1 MPVVREN
8 PKKKKIRVK
17 LILFREIFRRRSLSG
32 RKRSMQFSQ
41 VLIDLS
47 KTAEKGRAG
56 EFRHSKEQQY
66 DGKE

>member
-1 MPVVREN
+1 M
-8 PKKKKIRVK
+8 
-17 LILFREIFRRRSLSG
+17 LFREIFRRRSLSG